1 MVKGSVLAESMSVV
15 KSSVVRSIEWT
26 NWAGTE
32 TSRLARVATPR
43 SEAEVVDEVSRARAN
58 GLRVKAIGAGH
69 SFTGVGVTD
78 GVQLRLGALTGVTSI
93 DSTRGEATVRAGTPL
108 HVLNE
113 ELAAF
118 GCALPNL
125 GDIDR
130 QSLAGATATGT
141 HGTGLRLTGLSAGIR
156 ALRLVLAD
164 GSVVDCSPTREPE
177 LFQAARLGLG
187 ALGIVTEITL
197 AVVPAFLLHAVE
209 RPEPLL
215 DVLEHADVSA
225 EANDHFEFYWF
236 PHTDRTLT
244 KRNNRVPEGTQKRP
258 LPAWR
263 EKLDDDLLSNR
274 FFEMT
279 NRVATRL
286 PRSTRG
292 INGIASRVLSE
303 RQFTDSSH
311 KVFVTAREVRF
322 MESEWAFPREAL
334 RDVLLELRRWVD
346 GHDEQI
352 SFPVE
357 CRFAAA
363 DDVWL
368 STAHER
374 QSCYIAIHK
383 YHRQAKGAYFDAF
396 EAIATEHGG
405 RPHWGKLHTRDADYL
420 RSVYPR
426 FDDFV
431 AVRDR
436 VDPGRLFG
444 NPYLERALGS

>member
-1 MVKGSVLAESMSVV
+1 MGKGSALADHARGVTGR
-15 KSSVVRSIEWT
+15 VVRSVDWA

-32 TSRLARVATPR
+32 SAKLARVATPG
-43 SEAEVVDEVSRARAN
+43 SEAEVVEEVTRAAAR

-69 SFTGVGVTD
+69 SFTGVAVTD
-78 GVQLRLGALTGVTSI
+78 GVQLRLGALSGITSI

-130 QSLAGATATGT
+130 QSLAGAIGTGT
-141 HGTGLRLTGLSAGIR
+141 HGTGLRLAGLSAGVR
-156 ALRLVLAD
+156 ALRIVLAD
-164 GSVVDCSPTREPE
+164 GSVVECSPTRDPE

-187 ALGIVTEITL
+187 ALGIVTEITV

-209 RPEPLL
+209 RPESLT
-215 DVLEHADVSA
+215 DVLAHVDVSA

-236 PHTDRTLT
+236 PHTERVLT
-244 KRNNRVPEGTQKRP
+244 KRNNRVPEGTARRP

-274 FFEMT
+274 FFELT
-279 NRVATRL
+279 NRVATRM
-286 PRSTRG
+286 PRSTRS
-292 INGIASRVLSE
+292 INAVASRALSE
-303 RQFTDSSH
+303 RQYTDSSH

-322 MESEWAFPREAL
+322 MEAEWAFPRASLSE
-334 RDVLLELRRWVD
+334 VLLELREWVNT
-346 GHDEQI
+346 HDERI

-357 CRFAAA
+357 CRVAAA

-368 STAHER
+368 STAYER
-374 QSCYIAIHK
+374 QSCYVAIHR
-383 YHRQAKGAYFDAF
+383 YHRQERGAYFDAF
-396 EAIATEHGG
+396 EAIAVEHGG

-420 RSVYPR
+420 RGVYPR

-436 VDPGRLFG
+436 VDPERRFA
-444 NPYLERALGS
+444 NPYLERVLGR

>member
-1 MVKGSVLAESMSVV
+1 MGKGSVLADSEGGVTPRI
-15 KSSVVRSIEWT
+15 VRSVDWS

-32 TSRLARVATPR
+32 SARLARVATPR
-43 SEAEVVDEVSRARAN
+43 SEAEVVEEVTRAGAR

-69 SFTGVGVTD
+69 SFTGVAVTD

-93 DSTRGEATVRAGTPL
+93 DATRGEATVRAGTPL

-130 QSLAGATATGT
+130 QSLAGATGTGT

-164 GSVVDCSPTREPE
+164 GSVVECSPTHEPE

-187 ALGIVTEITL
+187 ALGIVTEITVG
-197 AVVPAFLLHAVE
+197 VVPAFLLHAVE
-209 RPEPLL
+209 RPASLTEVL
-215 DVLEHADVSA
+215 DGADADA

-236 PHTDRTLT
+236 PHTDRVLT
-244 KRNNRVPEGTQKRP
+244 KRNNRVPEGTPRRP
-258 LPAWR
+258 LPMWR

-274 FFEMT
+274 VFELT
-279 NRVATRL
+279 NRLATRM
-286 PRSTRG
+286 PRATRS
-292 INGIASRVLSE
+292 INAVASRALGE
-303 RQFTDSSH
+303 RQYTDSSH
-311 KVFVTAREVRF
+311 KVFVAAREVRF
-322 MESEWAFPREAL
+322 MESEWAFPRASL
-334 RDVLLELRRWVD
+334 SAVLLELREWVD
-346 GHDEQI
+346 THDERI

-357 CRFAAA
+357 CRVAAA

-368 STAHER
+368 STAYER
-374 QSCYIAIHK
+374 ESCYVAIHK
-383 YHRQAKGAYFDAF
+383 YHRQPRGAYFDAF
-396 EAIATEHGG
+396 EAIAVNHGG
-405 RPHWGKLHTRDADYL
+405 RPHWGKIHTRDADYL
-420 RSVYPR
+420 RGVYPR

-436 VDPGRLFG
+436 VDPERRFG
-444 NPYLERALGS
+444 NPYLERVLGP

>member
-1 MVKGSVLAESMSVV
+1 LADSVGGVTRR
-15 KSSVVRSIEWT
+15 VVRSIDWS

-32 TSRLARVATPR
+32 SSKLARVATPR
-43 SEAEVVDEVSRARAN
+43 SEAEVVEEVLRAADR

-69 SFTGVGVTD
+69 SFTGVAVTD
-78 GVQLRLGALTGVTSI
+78 GVQLRLGALSGVTSI

-118 GCALPNL
+118 GYALPNL

-130 QSLAGATATGT
+130 QSLAGATGTGT

-156 ALRLVLAD
+156 ALRIVLAD
-164 GSVVDCSPTREPE
+164 GSVVECSPTHEPA

-187 ALGIVTEITL
+187 ALGIVTEITV

-209 RPEPLL
+209 RPESLT
-215 DVLEHADVSA
+215 DVLAHAEVSA

-236 PHTDRTLT
+236 PHTDRAQT
-244 KRNNRVPEGTQKRP
+244 KRNNRVPEGTAKRP
-258 LPAWR
+258 LPGWR

-274 FFEMT
+274 FFELT
-279 NRVATRL
+279 NRVATRM
-286 PRSTRG
+286 PRSTRS
-292 INGIASRVLSE
+292 INAIASRALSE

-311 KVFVTAREVRF
+311 KVFVTPREVRF
-322 MESEWAFPREAL
+322 MESEWAFPRASLSE
-334 RDVLLELRRWVD
+334 VLLELREWVD
-346 GHDEQI
+346 THDEHI

-357 CRFAAA
+357 CRVAAA

-368 STAHER
+368 STAYER

-383 YHRQAKGAYFDAF
+383 YHRQERGAYFEAF
-396 EAIATEHGG
+396 EAIAVNHGG
-405 RPHWGKLHTRDADYL
+405 RPHWGKMHTRDADYL

-426 FDDFV
+426 FDDFL

-436 VDPGRLFG
+436 VDPERRFG
-444 NPYLERALGS
+444 NPYLERVLGS